1 MAFQATG
8 VAVGGAATQVYF
20 PAAVGSPNAVITNTS
35 GNTIYVGGSTVTVA
49 TGLQLFPNQTLDL
62 QSYPTGI
69 YAIAAPGTL
78 GTASTL
84 SAAGT
89 ASALTLAVT
98 ATTGFGTSTILQ
110 VGTGNAAETLTVAS
124 TTGTTIT
131 FTTGAR
137 WAHASGEAIALVSAP
152 KGGSLTVLAGTS

>member
-1 MAFQATG
+1 MAFQTTG

-20 PAAVGSPNAVITNTS
+20 PAAVGSPTATITNTS
-35 GNTIYVGGSTVTVA
+35 GSTLYLGGSTVTVA
-49 TGLQLFPNQTLDL
+49 TGLALFPNQMVDL
-62 QSYPTGI
+62 PSYATGI

-89 ASALTLAVT
+89 ATQVTLAIT
-98 ATTGFGTSTILQ
+98 SATGFLQGNVLQ
-110 VGTGNAAETLTVAS
+110 VGTGNAAEALTVLSA
-124 TTGTTIT
+124 TGTTVT

-137 WAHASGEAIALVSAP
+137 WAHGSGEAVSLVNAP